1 VGAGREVAFP
11 CQFFEGI
18 VVASRGVAWLTATAL
33 LTSSVVAVPVSAQ
46 AAVGET
52 APRHHLAFDLAS
64 PHSGGKPKLSPSH
77 VKEFTPLRALA
88 ADVPKGSGP
97 TRNGTF
103 LTFNLADDLELKV
116 NVGSGNAMVRTQDLT
131 LPQIDQNLSLG
142 VVYNSL
148 LLSSSQPNGSL
159 GQGWRTRE
167 GVDVRLF
174 KNSDDSV
181 TYLAPDGT
189 SGVFTPDG
197 SGYDTPKEFK
207 ADLAKDGDG
216 WKLTEH
222 DTGRERYFDSAG
234 YLDKTQDRDDNTTD
248 YGYDANHHWT
258 KVTFLPKGET
268 TGREIDVTY
277 NGSGTIAQLTQT
289 AGTSSRQ
296 VVYGYDGN
304 GRLAQVTEP
313 AGEIVKFS
321 YNTTTGD
328 LTSILNG
335 RSANTKIDYD
345 TGHHAT
351 AVTQVKDDV
360 TGAGQVTRLAYTSDT
375 QTLVADP
382 NTDQAQAIADVP
394 HTTYTVD
401 SDSKRITDT
410 TDPAGHKRK
419 RSYTPFFDVATST
432 NAVGGTTTNSYG
444 ANNGE
449 SLTSSASSTG
459 ASTSFAYANAPTS
472 TNPTANFQPSSST
485 DAQKNTTSYTYSG
498 AGNLSSSKDATAATA
513 KVDYNDDGT
522 AKSSTDPK
530 NGSNNTTYGY
540 DANHQLATITPPT
553 GNSLGV
559 RKFTYDGYG
568 RLLTATDGAG
578 RKTTY
583 AYDNDDRVIQVSYSD
598 GTPKETFAYDHAG
611 DMYQRVDASGT
622 TTWQFDKRNLAWDR
636 VSTSGGGDLS
646 YGYDAAGNMKTL
658 TDGRGTVKYTYDSRE
673 LLQSMTDAS
682 GKPWTFSYDDD
693 GRRTDTYFN
702 KTSDTAW
709 AMHTHTTYDDSGRV
723 TRVTT
728 TRASDASKVVSD
740 LTYCYAPHGSDDTCS
755 SDKTKDTGLRQWSK
769 DQVSGKVSVYSYDTA
784 NRLTKATNAAGH
796 TYDYGYDDDGNR
808 TSVKTDG
815 TQTQSLSFNSAN
827 QISNSGETYDGAGN
841 QTATTSNG
849 GWSMTYNAAGQMTQA
864 TKGSTTSTYTYAG
877 PDQVEMVKAGN
888 ATLVYGLA
896 DQNNQPWIQSYQ
908 NGSTA
913 TWIERDGKGTPLGF
927 FDGSNDYAYATDGL
941 GSIIAVISPSGT
953 QAASYTY
960 APYGETTPDTGWEA
974 AINLIRYT
982 GAFTDPT
989 TNLTKLGHRIYNPSQ
1004 GRFTQQD
1011 TITKLADTQNGNKYA
1026 YALDDPTNY
1035 TDLTGRWSTGGI
1047 IATTLGG
1054 IGFVAGT
1061 VATLGIGDVAL
1072 FGAIAIAT
1080 GAPGI
1085 TYDVAC
1091 QFTTCE

>member
-1 VGAGREVAFP
+1 VAF
-11 CQFFEGI
+11 
-18 VVASRGVAWLTATAL
+18 RGVAWLTATAL
-33 LTSSVVAVPVSAQ
+33 LTSSVVAVPVTAQ
-46 AAVGET
+46 AAAGKP
-52 APRHHLAFDLAS
+52 APRRHLAFDLAS
-64 PHSGGKPKLSPSH
+64 PHSGGKVKLPPSRIS
-77 VKEFTPLRALA
+77 KFTPSRVLA
-88 ADVPKGSGP
+88 ADVPTGSGP

-181 TYLAPDGT
+181 TYLSPDGT
-189 SGVFTPDG
+189 SGVFTVSG
-197 SGYDTPKEFK
+197 SGYNTPKEFK
-207 ADLAKDGDG
+207 ADLAHDGSG

-222 DTGRERYFDSAG
+222 GTGRERYFDSAG
-234 YLDKTQDRDDNTTD
+234 YLDKTQDRNDNTTD
-248 YGYDANHHWT
+248 YTYDAGHHWT
-258 KVTFLPKGET
+258 KVTFIPKGET
-268 TGREIDVTY
+268 TGREIDVSY
-277 NGSGTIAQLTQT
+277 NTSGTISQLTQT
-289 AGTSSRQ
+289 GGSSSRQ
-296 VVYGYDGN
+296 VIYGYDGN
-304 GRLAQVTEP
+304 GRLAQITEP
-313 AGEIVKFS
+313 AGEIVKFFYDTS
-321 YNTTTGD
+321 GN

-335 RSANTKIDYD
+335 RNANTKIDYD
-345 TGHHAT
+345 GGHHAT
-351 AVTQVKDDV
+351 AVTQVKDDT

-401 SDSKRITDT
+401 SDSKRITET

-449 SLTSSASSTG
+449 SLTNSASSTG

-472 TNPTANFQPSSST
+472 SNPTANFQPSSST

-583 AYDNDDRVIQVSYSD
+583 AYDNDDRVTQVSYSD
-598 GTPKETFAYDHAG
+598 GTPKETSAYDHAG
-611 DMYQRVDASGT
+611 NMYQRVDASGT

-658 TDGRGTVKYTYDSRE
+658 TDGRGTVKYGYDSRE

-682 GKPWTFSYDDD
+682 GKTWGFSYDDD

-740 LTYCYAPHGSDDTCS
+740 LSYCYSPHGSDDTCS
-755 SDKTKDTGLRQWSK
+755 TDKTKDTGLRQWSK
-769 DQVSGKVSVYSYDTA
+769 DQVSGKVSVYTYDGG

-796 TYDYGYDDDGNR
+796 TYDYGYDADGNR

-815 TQTQSLSFNSAN
+815 TQTQNLSFNSAN

-864 TKGSTTSTYTYAG
+864 TKGSVTSTYTYAG

-913 TWIERDGKGTPLGF
+913 TWIERDGNGTPLGF

-941 GSIIAVISPSGT
+941 GSIVAVVSPSGT

-974 AINLIRYT
+974 SINLLRYT
-982 GAFTDPT
+982 GAFTDPG
-989 TNLTKLGHRIYNPSQ
+989 TNLVKLGHRFDNTAQ

-1011 TITKLADTQNGNKYA
+1011 VKMKLASTRNGNRYA
-1026 YALDDPTNY
+1026 YAACSPTNY
-1035 TDLTGRWSTGGI
+1035 IDLTGQEAACDISTLAIGLVGGSALAVGGALAPFTLGTSL
-1047 IATTLGG
+1047 IAGAALTTL
-1054 IGFVAGT
+1054 T
-1061 VATLGIGDVAL
+1061 VGLDL
-1072 FGAIAIAT
+1072 
-1080 GAPGI
+1080 
-1085 TYDVAC
+1085 AC
-1091 QFTTCE
+1091 NASFD